1 MRSALARGGR
11 IALAVW
17 GPATENP
24 GSVIRAEASR
34 PFATQPPPDPERSPH
49 PLRFGRRPLLPRL
62 VRQAGFRDVTLEAVP
77 VWAIY
82 PDIEIAVALQIEASM
97 IDLHDRLAP
106 PDQKTLEQGLRRG
119 LLRYRDEDGV
129 IRVPGLAWVVCGKK

>member
-1 MRSALARGGR
+1 MRHMVSLSEFRSARTHTFHHGCN
-11 IALAVW
+11 I
-17 GPATENP
+17 P
-24 GSVIRAEASR
+24 IRM
-34 PFATQPPPDPERSPH
+34 
-49 PLRFGRRPLLPRL
+49 
-62 VRQAGFRDVTLEAVP
+62 AGN
-77 VWAIY
+77 
-82 PDIEIAVALQIEASM
+82 QASM